1 MRDPY
6 LERELAREEAE
17 RERRREEQYFRDSKD
32 LIRSLIGSVDE
43 TFSSIK
49 QITQSSKRGS
59 VFFGLLGGT
68 LIAILLWSS
77 IIQVWFFLSGVLSGF
92 LPFGIG
98 YIAAAALVP
107 YLLFRIGRFAI
118 GLTIFGSGC
127 FLFATIFV
135 IIIWCVQWVAIKVFI
150 PQNTQVEPRAVIRP
164 APMLRK

>member
-6 LERELAREEAE
+6 LERESARKEAE
-17 RERRREEQYFRDSKD
+17 RERRLEEKYWRDSKD
-32 LIRSLIGSVDE
+32 LIRSVDELVGE

-49 QITQSSKRGS
+49 QITQSSKRAS

-77 IIQVWFFLSGVLSGF
+77 IIQVWFFLGGILSGF

-127 FLFATIFV
+127 FLCAAIFV

-150 PQNTQVEPRAVIRP
+150 PQNTQVEPRTVIRP